1 MSRYEYAPVTGRY
14 EQVDPPEPPRTG
26 RLDFHR
32 VPLDRQGYTKQ
43 GRYFGTGAPLYS
55 WYDDETGKE
64 HFTRASSRDEARR
77 EFLKIRSKGAE
88 SMRRS
93 RRNPTSDKE
102 HLRNTALV
110 VGGLVVLAGVGYYF
124 YSQSQSSTTAA
135 AGGGGGGS
143 GTLTGPS
150 QTNVLGSGG
159 SSSALGPAA
168 SSSNDFEAG
177 SGTDAPLIPTA
188 SS

>member
-1 MSRYEYAPVTGRY
+1 
-14 EQVDPPEPPRTG
+14 
-26 RLDFHR
+26 
-32 VPLDRQGYTKQ
+32 
-43 GRYFGTGAPLYS
+43 
-55 WYDDETGKE
+55 
-64 HFTRASSRDEARR
+64 
-77 EFLKIRSKGAE
+77 
-88 SMRRS
+88 MRRS

-124 YSQSQSSTTAA
+124 YSQSQSSATAA
-135 AGGGGGGS
+135 AGGGGSSGS

-159 SSSALGPAA
+159 STTALGPVA
-168 SSSNDFEAG
+168 STNDYEAG